1 MVRAAV
7 GAATATAT
15 ASGRARGRRAA
26 AELFGMYTDS
36 RCIQRGPDK
45 YLRRREGREGREG
58 RQAGREQSGARAPAG
73 AGLRSYILRVYDTR
87 YFSHYDD
94 SDYYNV
100 LLPLLRRP
108 LLLPYPYYCTS
119 ARKGC
124 RLAAGRSSIM
134 EQQG

>member
-7 GAATATAT
+7 GAARATAT

-45 YLRRREGREGREG
+45 YLRRREGREGRE
-58 RQAGREQSGARAPAG
+58 QSGARAAAG